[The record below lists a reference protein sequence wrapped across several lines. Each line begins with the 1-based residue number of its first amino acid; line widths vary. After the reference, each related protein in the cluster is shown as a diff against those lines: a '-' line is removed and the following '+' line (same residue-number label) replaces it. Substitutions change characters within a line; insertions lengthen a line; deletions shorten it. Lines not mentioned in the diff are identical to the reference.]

1 MAIATQVEAVNAACA
16 FLRGALGDMQLKRPR
31 RMADGSLDDEH
42 VDWAPVEVYAQY
54 IPLETAAESAR
65 PELTGLTRCPSAT
78 VMLRGMALESAGGMG
93 AEQVNYDLRVALL
106 TYDPGVRPI
115 DGHIELPDAQG
126 WVSALALS
134 DRVVLALR
142 SAGAIDGC
150 LVTGI
155 KGAGLGAKRRGGGR
169 APDVPHAGGL
179 PARGAGP
186 AAGGPLGARAIWIRK
201 RCMR

>member
-93 AEQVNYDLRVALL
+93 AEQVSYDLRVALL

-142 SAGAIDGC
+142 AAGAIDGC

-155 KGAGLGAKRRGGGR
+155 KAQAWEQNGVAVDARPMYRTLVDFRLETLA
-169 APDVPHAGGL
+169 L
-179 PARGAGP
+179 PP
-186 AAGGPLGARAIWIRK
+186 ADHWGTCDLD
-201 RCMR
+201 